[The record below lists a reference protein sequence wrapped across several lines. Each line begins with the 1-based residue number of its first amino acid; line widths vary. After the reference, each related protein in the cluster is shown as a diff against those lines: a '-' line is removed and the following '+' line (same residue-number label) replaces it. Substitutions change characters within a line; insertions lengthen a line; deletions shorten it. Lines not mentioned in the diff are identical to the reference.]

1 MTINF
6 IYSLIVV
13 KFQYFLQYD
22 LGEVV
27 GRGTH
32 SRHRFI
38 VKR

>member
-1 MTINF
+1 MTINLSYRANF
-6 IYSLIVV
+6 SKY
-13 KFQYFLQYD
+13 QYFLQYD